1 MLDRAGEEARVV
13 GGAVRN
19 VLLGEPHGDIDI
31 ATTARPDEVVARARV
46 AGFKAVPTGIDHGTI
61 TVIVDATPFEVT
73 TLRADVETYGRKA
86 KVAFGRDWKIDAE
99 RRDFTM
105 NSLSV
110 TSRGDVYD
118 YVGGLADLDARRV
131 RFIGDPARRIAED
144 YLRILRFFRFH
155 AAYGHG
161 HPDAAGIHACVVGRE
176 GLRSLS
182 RERVRM
188 EFMKLLL
195 APGAV
200 ATLTIMAETGLLE
213 LVIGGAPQLASFA
226 NMVKV
231 EAAVA
236 TESDSARRLGAL
248 AVMVEEDADRLW
260 QRLRLSNGEH
270 ETLRS
275 MADGWWRL
283 TPALGEEAA
292 RVLLYRLG
300 TQYYVDRAL
309 LAWTRSSAGV
319 ADHDWSALATLPV
332 RRPVP
337 VFPLKS
343 KAFIARGVPK
353 GPQLG
358 AVLTVAEEAWIA
370 AGFPTEKEAACHD
383 RRRGRAHC
391 GQSGLRA
398 ITPDKR
404 KPRGEAP
411 GLFFMCGKRSCS
423 DTLRRGWTG
432 SVRTGSSPPRARC
445 CTCSRM
451 FRSASWPS

>member
-1 MLDRAGEEARVV
+1 VNVPRQLPDASWLATGLLAQVLAVLDRAGEEARVV

-19 VLLGEPHGDIDI
+19 VLLGEPRGDVDI
-31 ATTARPDEVVARARV
+31 ATTALPNEVVARAGS

-61 TVIVDATPFEVT
+61 TVIVDGTPFEVT

-86 KVAFGRDWKIDAE
+86 KVAFGRDWKVDAM

-110 TSRGDVYD
+110 TPRGEIHD

-131 RFIGDPARRIAED
+131 RFIGNPAQRIAED

-161 HPDAAGIHACVVGRE
+161 APDAAGLSACIAGRD

-182 RERVRM
+182 RERVRS

-200 ATLTIMAETGLLE
+200 PTLAIMAETALLE
-213 LVIGGAPQLASFA
+213 VITGGVPQLASFA

-231 EAAVA
+231 EAASGTA
-236 TESDSARRLGAL
+236 PDAARRLGAL
-248 AVMVEEDADRLW
+248 MVHVEEDADRLW
-260 QRLRLSNGEH
+260 QRLRLTNTEH

-283 TPALGEEAA
+283 SPTIGAEVA

-300 TQYYVDRAL
+300 AAQLVDRVL
-309 LAWTRSSAGV
+309 LAWSRSPAGA
-319 ADHDWSALATLPV
+319 ADPEWQALARLPQ
-332 RRPVP
+332 RWPKP

-343 KAFIARGVPK
+343 KAFTARGVPK
-353 GPQLG
+353 GPELG
-358 AVLTVAEEAWIA
+358 AVIRAAEEAWVA
-370 AGFPTEKEAACHD
+370 AGFPTEKATLDSIADTAA
-383 RRRGRAHC
+383 RAF
-391 GQSGLRA
+391 A
-398 ITPDKR
+398 
-404 KPRGEAP
+404 A
-411 GLFFMCGKRSCS
+411 GKS
-423 DTLRRGWTG
+423 
-432 SVRTGSSPPRARC
+432 
-445 CTCSRM
+445 
-451 FRSASWPS
+451 